1 MVIGSEVH
9 ATRVSEKAT
18 VPLTNQSYNWSVDNR
33 SKLVDVFYENLALK
47 MGNGMRSGLN
57 NSDSHMH
64 IQVTLNSNFITRIL
78 IA

>member
-33 SKLVDVFYENLALK
+33 SKLVDVFYENLLK
-47 MGNGMRSGLN
+47 PTQVGESV
-57 NSDSHMH
+57 NSY
-64 IQVTLNSNFITRIL
+64 
-78 IA
+78 